1 MKRDHTVENID
12 PDNPK
17 TKKAVLFNRTKV
29 KIDIL
34 ETLETHFSSWN
45 KTRSEC
51 LLEKVFPNKDRAEPV
66 FSK

>member
-51 LLEKVFPNKDRAEPV
+51 LLEKVFPNKDRAEPA